1 MEKRAVRV
9 FLDSNVILSG
19 LISDKGAPRIILD
32 ILSLGLPS
40 ITGVTDRY
48 NLIEIERNLKKKAPD
63 VLPAYRHYFLKMNLT
78 IAPLPSAEE
87 VRRYAGH
94 LSEKDVP
101 VLVSAIKA
109 KADFLVTGDKKD
121 FNRLLKNSHLL
132 RSPRPS
138 SLQRTSKYASLLSIS
153 GASHLDIFDQ
163 PYKQSP
169 FQLTV
174 IKLKGRGDYSC
185 VIVTPAEFLETILPA
200 IIKGERKQG

>member
-19 LISDKGAPRIILD
+19 LISDKEAPRIILD
-32 ILSLGLPS
+32 ILSLGLPF
-40 ITGVTDRY
+40 INGVTGRY

-63 VLPAYRHYFLKMNLT
+63 VLPAYRHYFLKMILT

-121 FNRLLKNSHLL
+121 F
-132 RSPRPS
+132 
-138 SLQRTSKYASLLSIS
+138 
-153 GASHLDIFDQ
+153 G
-163 PYKQSP
+163 
-169 FQLTV
+169 
-174 IKLKGRGDYSC
+174 KLKVSGDYPC
-185 VIVTPAEFLETILPA
+185 AIVNPAEFLEAILPA
-200 IIKGERKQG
+200 ILKGDKAQ